1 MIAGCKRFD
10 QHVRERKNCDIF
22 QNVKKEEVR
31 SKLLFAMGFPNLEAE
46 TGILKTVRHRAG
58 ENLCESTCY
67 ILVRSR
73 RNERDN

>member
-1 MIAGCKRFD
+1 VIAGCKRFD
-10 QHVRERKNCDIF
+10 QHVRERKNCGIF
-22 QNVKKEEVR
+22 VKKEEDKD
-31 SKLLFAMGFPNLEAE
+31 KLLFVIGFPNLEAE

-58 ENLCESTCY
+58 EKLCEPTCY